1 MALVYVQTIY
11 AEDLGFR
18 VQYTSLIPT
27 SEPTETVPESEGP
40 YNSDT
45 HTIIDVYDDPSQG
58 GGGGGD
64 PVTIPYTGAL
74 QQVISGPGFTVLG
87 SMTFDPSEFSTPEVM
102 FTYTAML
109 TVPEGEVDA
118 RGRIRLYDMGD
129 PESPE
134 EVNYV
139 VSSTLV
145 NDDAG
150 EIVYR
155 TFDLVPGDDIA
166 SGLRLYEVRAEIRD
180 YVEGCYLTIEN
191 ASITSKGSASGGGG
205 GGGGGGAPVDAP
217 YLVFEPADGLPNAMG
232 LAPSR
237 SVQMMPIPGEV
248 FFLQLDGDEDEP
260 APYSVYGTDGS
271 GARGWFPSAGGGP
284 VAAEDVTYDDELE
297 APELGTSTVQGA
309 IDILKASSGE
319 ARAALNALLARGGL
333 DEGVAVYNANGP
345 MNPDTREHYAS
356 GGYTL
361 TLPNPSG
368 DLEWWFTLGTSA
380 TATLDATPNT
390 IDGGSS
396 VAIVGNSSG
405 PTLVK
410 LVYVDADSNWQ
421 VHILTSRARLEDVKA
436 DLEAAIAAAVTGL
449 DWKASVRVATTANI
463 TLSGAQTID
472 GVSVIA
478 GNRVLVKDQSTAS
491 QNGIYVCAAGAWSR
505 ATDADADAE
514 VTTGLTTYVAEG
526 TANGGKGYTL
536 TTADP
541 IVVGSTSLVFQQT
554 SAAPLAATLPFIWR
568 PGGVASGNVYTTWS
582 SLYAAVNAAPVGAR
596 NVIVDTS
603 LSSATVVD
611 EATQTCGNWSI
622 KGWGA
627 GATITLTNSTL
638 WMGNASGFIELE
650 DISIVQDTSQTTV
663 NVFNGDVVALKATR
677 CNFHVGANTAGFM
690 AFGTTSSALRMVFT
704 DCSFSSN
711 FGNIVFMNRNV
722 ACTYDATFYGRTMMN
737 EDSLLYTDLGTTTTF
752 NIQSSDTAFRNAQTW
767 LTGSLVVTTSAAA
780 PRRNP
785 SATAAPSG
793 SDNFAAGWAYGS
805 QWIDTVGQDVYFCVG
820 DGVWVQVN

>member
-134 EVNYV
+134 EVDYV

-309 IDILKASSGE
+309 IDILKASSG
-319 ARAALNALLARGGL
+319 
-333 DEGVAVYNANGP
+333 
-345 MNPDTREHYAS
+345 
-356 GGYTL
+356 
-361 TLPNPSG
+361 
-368 DLEWWFTLGTSA
+368 
-380 TATLDATPNT
+380 
-390 IDGGSS
+390 GS
-396 VAIVGNSSG
+396 
-405 PTLVK
+405 P
-410 LVYVDADSNWQ
+410 
-421 VHILTSRARLEDVKA
+421 
-436 DLEAAIAAAVTGL
+436 
-449 DWKASVRVATTANI
+449 
-463 TLSGAQTID
+463 
-472 GVSVIA
+472 
-478 GNRVLVKDQSTAS
+478 
-491 QNGIYVCAAGAWSR
+491 
-505 ATDADADAE
+505 
-514 VTTGLTTYVAEG
+514 
-526 TANGGKGYTL
+526 
-536 TTADP
+536 
-541 IVVGSTSLVFQQT
+541 
-554 SAAPLAATLPFIWR
+554 TLPFIWR

-780 PRRNP
+780 APRRNP

-820 DGVWVQVN
+820 DGVWVQVNFLNWTS